1 MLKDMQRIFRFN
13 HKEMKFEECL
23 FNSEELK
30 NVFLEACKEK
40 GIDVKESRQTYVVEI
55 KG

>member
-1 MLKDMQRIFRFN
+1 MLKDMQRVFRFN

-40 GIDVKESRQTYVVEI
+40 GISVKESKQVYVVEV